1 MSVYRTKG
9 ERISMKKFKIKTNLV
24 SGVIMGVAAL
34 LLIIL
39 LPSQVRVPTY
49 DSGAPSPR
57 IIPGICL
64 AIISANHHKQEG
76 KEDAKNYMVEGMCL
90 GMCLGVV
97 FSDSLGIGLGLGASL
112 GMLIG
117 ETAGMFFKK
126 K

>member
-1 MSVYRTKG
+1 MTDFMNAAFPFVV
-9 ERISMKKFKIKTNLV
+9 IS
-24 SGVIMGVAAL
+24 
-34 LLIIL
+34 
-39 LPSQVRVPTY
+39 
-49 DSGAPSPR
+49 
-57 IIPGICL
+57 ICL

-76 KEDAKNYMVEGMCL
+76 KEDAKNYMVEGMF
-90 GMCLGVV
+90 LGVV

>member
-1 MSVYRTKG
+1 MKQDNKKRPARPTKS
-9 ERISMKKFKIKTNLV
+9 EREIFFITDFMNAAFPFV
-24 SGVIMGVAAL
+24 VI
-34 LLIIL
+34 
-39 LPSQVRVPTY
+39 
-49 DSGAPSPR
+49 
-57 IIPGICL
+57 GICL